1 MHPVLSQHERR
12 EGNNV
17 VTTTVLETVLDQ
29 LELTP
34 AEYFQRLT
42 QSLEEGR
49 LERLHRAS
57 LSRDTDAFV
66 QEEVAAPSLTV
77 LPDEEMDELTFA
89 EPGEEEPL
97 APAAS
102 TAASRARPKK
112 AARPRPA
119 RPAEGEEEDEL
130 AEFGLEPLDEDESQ
144 FRQAYRRAL
153 RTNRRPFR
161 DR

>member
-1 MHPVLSQHERR
+1 MASS
-12 EGNNV
+12 
-17 VTTTVLETVLDQ
+17 VLESVLDQ
-29 LELTP
+29 LDLTP
-34 AEYFQRLT
+34 SDYFQRLT
-42 QSLEEGR
+42 QSLEDAR

-57 LSRDTDAFV
+57 ISRDTDAFV
-66 QEEVAAPSLTV
+66 QEEMTAPSLSV
-77 LPDEEMDELTFA
+77 LPDEEIEELTFA

-97 APAAS
+97 TPAAS
-102 TAASRARPKK
+102 TAASRARAKK
-112 AARPRPA
+112 TPRVRPA